1 MKIDQLRKEVL
12 MRMNAFTITYFNF
25 GLDDD
30 QLVKDQS
37 EDKLNKLARSNDV
50 LNKYMI
56 KYFWKYHKKDINRKS
71 LGKLMNKYGDY
82 ISQNYIDDLLNKYPS
97 VAFQHFNTIYVTNP
111 NKVENYLEKRYG
123 KKNLEDIIGE
133 LSQRS

>member
-1 MKIDQLRKEVL
+1 MKIDQLRKNVL
-12 MRMNAFTITYFNF
+12 MRMNAFTITYFNV

-37 EDKLNKLARSNDV
+37 EEKLKKLVRSSDV

-56 KYFWKYHKKDINRKS
+56 KYFWKHHKKDINRKS

-82 ISQNYIDDLLNKYPS
+82 ISRNYLDDLLKYYPS
-97 VAFQHFNTIYVTNP
+97 VAFQHFNTIYVNDP
-111 NKVENYLEKRYG
+111 NQVEHYLEKRYG
-123 KKNLEDIIGE
+123 KENLQNLIGE